1 MQHIVAIAVLSM
13 PTVEASTVFA
23 LMNVVAAEFR
33 ATAIACLLR
42 FSGGRR

>member
-13 PTVEASTVFA
+13 PTVEASAVLA
-23 LMNVVAAEFR
+23 LINVVAAEFR

-42 FSGGRR
+42 VSGGRR